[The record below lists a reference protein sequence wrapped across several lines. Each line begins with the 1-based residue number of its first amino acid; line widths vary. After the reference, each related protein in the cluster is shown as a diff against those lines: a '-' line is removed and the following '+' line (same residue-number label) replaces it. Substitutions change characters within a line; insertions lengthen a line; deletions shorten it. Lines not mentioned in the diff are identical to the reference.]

1 MADNLKLKITAHVD
15 ERMFRAGDSI
25 ELKLI
30 PGLVNYMVGPNGCGK
45 STLLHVI
52 RAYKDSIHE
61 SLPSDRKSDFARGHD
76 LLLYKGM
83 FDVEGLDQFEHV
95 FTLDAVEDNPVSFE
109 KAATATSLLD
119 GGGFWFMHHSRGEGS
134 KMLISRF
141 ISGLQKI
148 TGVSIDKVTKK
159 PVKVPETK
167 SLIIID
173 EMDEGLDLSSQFTF
187 HRLLNN
193 LCAIFNA
200 TVLCVCHNPTCI
212 LFDILG
218 ETQMVFDMSD
228 RSYKSIDKYISEQT
242 DYHIVIMNP
251 KEYNDYTTWIVN
263 KNKTTPENQ

>member
-1 MADNLKLKITAHVD
+1 MVETLKLKITALVD
-15 ERMFRAGDSI
+15 ERMFHAGDSI
-25 ELKLI
+25 ELNLTS
-30 PGLVNYMVGPNGCGK
+30 GVVNYMVGPNGCGK

-61 SLPSDRKSDFARGHD
+61 SLSPDRKMDFARGHD

-109 KAATATSLLD
+109 KAATATALID
-119 GGGFWFMHHSRGEGS
+119 GGGYWFMRHSRGEGS

-141 ISGLQKI
+141 ISGLQKL

-159 PVKVPETK
+159 PTNIPDAK

-187 HRLLNN
+187 HRLLSN
-193 LCAIFNA
+193 LCTIFNA

-212 LFDILG
+212 LFDEFG
-218 ETQMVFDMSD
+218 ETQLVFDMSD

-242 DYHIVIMNP
+242 GNHIVIMSP
-251 KEYNDYTTWIVN
+251 EEYNDYTTWMIN
-263 KNKTTPENQ
+263 KSKTTPENQ